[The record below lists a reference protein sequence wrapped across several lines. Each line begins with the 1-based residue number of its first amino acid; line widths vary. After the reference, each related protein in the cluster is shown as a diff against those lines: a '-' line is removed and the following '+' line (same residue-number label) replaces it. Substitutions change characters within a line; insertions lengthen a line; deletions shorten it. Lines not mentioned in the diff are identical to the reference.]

1 MEKLLQWKAKTV
13 TQPCKLSVRHPGSPL
28 RYPEHARRQPHPLR
42 AHASLAGPGV
52 HMLSS
57 QGMLI
62 KLYGDLGVPHRY
74 QMCTH
79 MCVNAPLRILYICVH
94 KYLHTHTQAYRYYA
108 DIFCRSSC

>member
-42 AHASLAGPGV
+42 SHASLAGPGV

-57 QGMLI
+57 QGMLT